1 MLYHILFI
9 WFHLHHIDFNLV
21 QKVAIEQFLVE
32 LPNLKFIIVLQS
44 EESEHKDV
52 EKVDISISNSLV
64 QRFDSLGAEKCPTA
78 DCETKLVSVS
88 SWIIKHATT

>member
-1 MLYHILFI
+1 M
-9 WFHLHHIDFNLV
+9 
-21 QKVAIEQFLVE
+21 
-32 LPNLKFIIVLQS
+32 QS

-64 QRFDSLGAEKCPTA
+64 QRFDSLGAEKCSTA